1 MHMFCDTAKCCQL
14 YWRWWR
20 KLPSSLK
27 TVPSRSTAVRCV
39 NMESNLNF
47 KSNTLLSSVFVIYNL
62 GAERGGYSTSK
73 IGSTFQL
80 PLTNVKVKEPKFY
93 GSLQRVLVPHKHL
106 PRDMRQN
113 KSRKLSRPDI
123 FIICRKDLE
132 LTLDLLVNKF
142 SLISVSIQEKIL
154 EMWFDKFLDI
164 YVFHGWV
171 KTRIPLFLLQSIQ
184 S

>member
-1 MHMFCDTAKCCQL
+1 MFCDTAKCCQL

-27 TVPSRSTAVRCV
+27 TVPSRSTAVPCV

-93 GSLQRVLVPHKHL
+93 GSLQRVLVPHQHL
-106 PRDMRQN
+106 PRDLIPNTQKKYSKDEFN
-113 KSRKLSRPDI
+113 KENEQSQTL
-123 FIICRKDLE
+123 FIICKKDLN
-132 LTLDLLVNKF
+132 LLRNKYCLKESF
-142 SLISVSIQEKIL
+142 
-154 EMWFDKFLDI
+154 
-164 YVFHGWV
+164 
-171 KTRIPLFLLQSIQ
+171 
-184 S
+184 